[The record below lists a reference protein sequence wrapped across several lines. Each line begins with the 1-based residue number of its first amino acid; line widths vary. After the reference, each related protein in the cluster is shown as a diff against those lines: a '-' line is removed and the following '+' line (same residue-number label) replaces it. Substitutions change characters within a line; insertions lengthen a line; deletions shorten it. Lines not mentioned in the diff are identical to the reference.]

1 MINDQSILMKI
12 KRGVSSLMQGTV
24 QHYKPSAWF
33 PKICNYMMM
42 MIIYFLVSLWNES
55 VTDSPSKHS
64 CKKNFSCNCNNTLW
78 KLTQFPNIQKTNFP
92 IGLFN
97 FLGTNGIKIGLLF
110 FQKLTFQK
118 WLYFY
123 FNMHFEHGNVSDSNG
138 FVNQPFF
145 LESWTLF
152 MKFNY
157 NSSTKYLTH
166 IETISKAHTNK
177 KLATKPI
184 HC

>member
-1 MINDQSILMKI
+1 MIDDQSILMKI
-12 KRGVSSLMQGTV
+12 VRGVSSLMQGTV

-33 PKICNYMMM
+33 PKNLQLHDDDNIL
-42 MIIYFLVSLWNES
+42 FS
-55 VTDSPSKHS
+55 VTLKWKCNWFPKQALVQ
-64 CKKNFSCNCNNTLW
+64 KNFSCKCNNTLW

-166 IETISKAHTNK
+166 IRAISKAHTNK

>member
-1 MINDQSILMKI
+1 M
-12 KRGVSSLMQGTV
+12 SLHLCKWLYNITNHLLGFQ
-24 QHYKPSAWF
+24 
-33 PKICNYMMM
+33 KICNYMMM

-64 CKKNFSCNCNNTLW
+64 CKKNFSCKCNNTLW

-166 IETISKAHTNK
+166 IRAISKAHTNK
-177 KLATKPI
+177 KLATKPV